1 MVDQPNGT
9 PTAVPQVPVANGL
22 PAAASAIGDDTLV
35 QVVVDRQARQEPLS
49 KLRASYQT
57 QTAAENRLADANR
70 VLADNRAD
78 VDLARR
84 IKAKIATDPEG
95 AILEMQQFAEKQL
108 GRRVR
113 LPGNS
118 AQDDGDA
125 GLPSGGEG
133 APNATT
139 SRMERQLSELS
150 ARMAN
155 MTATQQVESVDRQ
168 IEAALDAYPIF
179 RDTSTEVGKKAREL
193 AKLTIAGL
201 HAGSPDVAVAD
212 HASEIHSRMAAILT
226 SQVTQVRDTRQQRI
240 EQMPLA
246 PTAGGT
252 PEMTTQNP
260 DGWGTKKALRDGTYA
275 KRMQEFLGGIGRT
288 R

>member
-1 MVDQPNGT
+1 MADQPNGA
-9 PTAVPQVPVANGL
+9 PTAAPTAPVANGL
-22 PAAASAIGDDTLV
+22 PAAAPTVSDDTLIP
-35 QVVVDRQARQEPLS
+35 VVVDRQTRQEPLS

-57 QTAAENRLADANR
+57 QTAAENRLAQAQQ
-70 VLADNRAD
+70 VLNDNRAD

-84 IKAKIATDPEG
+84 MRAKIATDPEG

-108 GRRVR
+108 GRRIK

-118 AQDDGDA
+118 AQYDGDA
-125 GLPSGGEG
+125 GLPSGGED

-139 SRMERQLSELS
+139 SRMERQISELN

-155 MTATQQVESVDRQ
+155 MTATQQVETVDRQ
-168 IEAALDAYPIF
+168 IESALDAYRF
-179 RDTSTEVGKKAREL
+179 FDATSEVGKAARQL

-201 HAGSPDVAVAD
+201 HAGTPDVAVAD
-212 HASEIHSRMAAILT
+212 HASAIHDMMSKVVT
-226 SQVTQVRDTRQQRI
+226 SQVNGVRDTRQQRI
-240 EQMPLA
+240 ETMPTA

-252 PEMTTQNP
+252 PELTTPNP
-260 DGWGTKKALRDGTYA
+260 DNWGTRKALRDGTYA
-275 KRMQEFLGGIGRT
+275 KRMQEFLGNLGRA

>member
-9 PTAVPQVPVANGL
+9 PTAAPTVPVAASQ
-22 PAAASAIGDDTLV
+22 PAPAPAISDDTLV
-35 QVVVDRQARQEPLS
+35 QVVVDRQPRQEPLS

-70 VLADNRAD
+70 ILTEHKAD

-108 GRRVR
+108 GRRVK

-118 AQDDGDA
+118 AQDDGDS

-133 APNATT
+133 APSATT
-139 SRMERQLSELS
+139 SRLERQVSELA

-201 HAGSPDVAVAD
+201 HAGQPDVAVAD
-212 HASEIHSRMAAILT
+212 HASEIHGRMAAILT
-226 SQVTQVRDTRQQRI
+226 SQVTQVRDTRQQRAA
-240 EQMPLA
+240 EMPLA
-246 PTAGGT
+246 PTSGGT
-252 PEMTTQNP
+252 PEMTTANP
-260 DGWGTKKALRDGTYA
+260 DGWGTKKALRDGTFQR
-275 KRMQEFLGGIGRT
+275 KMTEFLGVIGRA